1 MSKSNMKD
9 KLKIEVSANLTITD
23 KTVQRCLTLIAM
35 NAQDKGL
42 AGMVLGF
49 KDSDYTV
56 VPLKTTEEVE
66 KALYCNL

>member
-1 MSKSNMKD
+1 MSDMKD
-9 KLKIEVSANLTITD
+9 KLEIEVSANLTITD

-49 KDSDYTV
+49 KDGDYKV

-66 KALYCNL
+66 AALHCNL